1 MKYIFTLINLFL
13 LAACA
18 FFSADMVYKTVLK
31 DTSFMPEIKG
41 PTVKQAGTQKNHPIK
56 GVTRHGHEIIVQR
69 NLFKIETEKKEAS
82 DKDATGSKERGKLEP
97 TTLSLTLWGTV
108 TGGSDLYAVIEDKK
122 SRLQALY
129 QEGDSIQD
137 ATVKKIS
144 KKEVILTFQGKDQI
158 LEMETDP
165 EKTGSIE
172 KPLNKQAP
180 RAAMNENQNALPP
193 QPPPQAQQ
201 SSGSASEIMTN
212 IKFRPFFTKGSPDGV
227 MVYAIKPD
235 SIFNRSGI
243 RNGDIV
249 KAVNGTP
256 VSSVE
261 DASSLLSGMENAATA
276 RLTLI
281 RSGEIKEISYSAGSA
296 ARPSEVPVQIVP
308 GEMTEEKLPD
318 PPQDRGEIRTQA
330 PEDQEP
336 EKAEIS
342 EDKN

>member
-18 FFSADMVYKTVLK
+18 FFSADMVYKTALK
-31 DTSFMPEIKG
+31 DISFMPEIKD
-41 PTVKQAGTQKNHPIK
+41 PTVKQAGTEKKQTIK
-56 GVTRHGHEIIVQR
+56 GVTRQGYEIIVQR

-82 DKDATGSKERGKLEP
+82 GKDAAGSKEQGKLEP

-108 TGGSDLYAVIEDKK
+108 TGGSELYAVIEDKK

-129 QEGDSIQD
+129 QEGDSVQD
-137 ATVKKIS
+137 ATVKKIL
-144 KKEVILTFQGKDQI
+144 KKEVILTFQGKDQV

-165 EKTGSIE
+165 EKTGSIA
-172 KPLNKQAP
+172 KPLNKQASGLEI
-180 RAAMNENQNALPP
+180 MNHQNPLP
-193 QPPPQAQQ
+193 QPPPQPQQ
-201 SSGSASEIMTN
+201 SSGNAGEIMTK
-212 IKFRPFFTKGSPDGV
+212 IKLRPFFTKGSPDGV

-235 SIFNRSGI
+235 SVFNRAGI

-249 KAVNGTP
+249 KSVNGTP

-261 DASSLLSGMENAATA
+261 DASSLLSGMENADTA

-281 RSGEIKEISYSAGSA
+281 RSGETKEISYSTTGSA
-296 ARPSEVPVQIVP
+296 ARPSEGPVQIVP
-308 GEMTEEKLPD
+308 GEMKEEKLPD